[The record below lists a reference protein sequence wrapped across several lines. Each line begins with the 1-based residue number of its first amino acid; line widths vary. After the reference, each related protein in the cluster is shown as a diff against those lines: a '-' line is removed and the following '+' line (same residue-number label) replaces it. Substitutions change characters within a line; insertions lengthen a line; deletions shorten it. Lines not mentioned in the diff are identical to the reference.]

1 MKFIN
6 ESKDK
11 INMLC
16 PYWKI
21 FVELNLK
28 SEIMSWKMQVE
39 VSEPNFYQIEVSV
52 AIYLLIPS
60 SFQKHLKL
68 VQVNNIFTF

>member
-1 MKFIN
+1 
-6 ESKDK
+6 
-11 INMLC
+11 MLC

-21 FVELNLK
+21 SIELNLK

-52 AIYLLIPS
+52 TILLFIDTQLLPKAFEVGPS
-60 SFQKHLKL
+60 K
-68 VQVNNIFTF
+68 